1 MMTDAAPKGH
11 PLRRINDWKIT
22 IKFPALPC
30 LKRGPEAGNHHN
42 QFNPYRE
49 IGSVEILDG

>member
-42 QFNPYRE
+42 
-49 IGSVEILDG
+49 